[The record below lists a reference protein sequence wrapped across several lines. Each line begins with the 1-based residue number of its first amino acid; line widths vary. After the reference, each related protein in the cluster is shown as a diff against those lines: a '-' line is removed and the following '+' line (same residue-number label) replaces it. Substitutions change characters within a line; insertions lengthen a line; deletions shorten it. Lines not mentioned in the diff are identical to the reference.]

1 METKSPF
8 ETNSPFQAPDRGKNA
23 AVVSYIFLIGW
34 LISYFAMYKDNKT
47 ALSSYHLRQS
57 LLLHLGIIVLNI
69 AVTVLIMIVP
79 TAIFGYLSYLVYI
92 AYLVFIILGAISANN
107 SEQKPLPLIGD
118 KAQTLFPSI

>member
-1 METKSPF
+1 M
-8 ETNSPFQAPDRGKNA
+8 ETNSPFKTADNGKNA

-69 AVTVLIMIVP
+69 ALTIILMMVP
-79 TAIFGYLSYLVYI
+79 TAFFGYLSYLAYI
-92 AYLVFIILGAISANN
+92 GYIIFIILGAISANN
-107 SEQKPLPLIGD
+107 NEQKPLPLIGD
-118 KAQTLFPSI
+118 KAQSMFPSI